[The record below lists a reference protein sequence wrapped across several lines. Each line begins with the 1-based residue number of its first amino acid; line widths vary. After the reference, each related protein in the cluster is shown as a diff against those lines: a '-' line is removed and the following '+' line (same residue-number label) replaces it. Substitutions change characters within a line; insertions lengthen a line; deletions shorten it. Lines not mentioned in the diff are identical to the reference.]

1 MPVTLIFIRRD
12 PMRRKLKRQA
22 FFVDEDSLARA
33 QKALGARTKAEA
45 VRLSVERIAEMERFW
60 RFMKQTAGTAR
71 PGSFRR
77 P

>member
-1 MPVTLIFIRRD
+1 MP
-12 PMRRKLKRQA
+12 RKLKRRA
-22 FFVDEDSLARA
+22 FFVDDHALARA
-33 QKALGARTKAEA
+33 QKLLGARTKAEA